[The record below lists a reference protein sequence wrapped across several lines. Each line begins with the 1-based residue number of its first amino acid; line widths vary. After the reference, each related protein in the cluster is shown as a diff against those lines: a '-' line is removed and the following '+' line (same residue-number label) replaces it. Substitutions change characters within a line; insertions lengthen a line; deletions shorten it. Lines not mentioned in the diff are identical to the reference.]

1 MSCLLLVISIFPF
14 LSAGFLLVPMLSL
27 LHLTLQLQA
36 YQPTWCHLLF
46 LLQAILLP
54 CSPPNLTLQPP
65 AFLFYCL
72 IKQLI
77 NTTLHVSVDC
87 VCFKKCA
94 SESPDQICLCVQIK
108 WPEPDS
114 VLLSPPHRK
123 LINTWSDR
131 ELDLSAELM
140 AMLSIKWTLHI
151 NFMQHKK

>member
-114 VLLSPPHRK
+114 VLLSPPTQKTDQYMIRQGIGPVCR
-123 LINTWSDR
+123 INGN
-131 ELDLSAELM
+131 A
-140 AMLSIKWTLHI
+140 I
-151 NFMQHKK
+151 NKVNTTHQFYAT

>member
-87 VCFKKCA
+87 VCVKKCA

-114 VLLSPPHRK
+114 VLLSPPTQKTDQYVIRQGIGPVCR
-123 LINTWSDR
+123 INGN
-131 ELDLSAELM
+131 A
-140 AMLSIKWTLHI
+140 I
-151 NFMQHKK
+151 NKVNTTHQFYAT

>member
-77 NTTLHVSVDC
+77 NTTLHISVDC

-114 VLLSPPHRK
+114 VLLSPPTQKTDQYVIRQGIGPVCR
-123 LINTWSDR
+123 INGN
-131 ELDLSAELM
+131 A
-140 AMLSIKWTLHI
+140 I
-151 NFMQHKK
+151 NKVNTTHQFYAT

>member
-114 VLLSPPHRK
+114 VLLSPPTQKTDQYVIRQGIGPVCR
-123 LINTWSDR
+123 INGN
-131 ELDLSAELM
+131 A
-140 AMLSIKWTLHI
+140 I
-151 NFMQHKK
+151 NKVNATHQFYAT

>member
-114 VLLSPPHRK
+114 VLLSPPTQKTDQYVIRQGIGPVCR
-123 LINTWSDR
+123 INGN
-131 ELDLSAELM
+131 A
-140 AMLSIKWTLHI
+140 I
-151 NFMQHKK
+151 NKVNTTHQFYAT